1 MLDLLLQRSTVVT
14 LAIIGCVLSLAI
26 SVLSARGALSMS
38 ATKRLNKVA
47 YVFMGLSMILFI
59 AAGLAGPLQV

>member
-14 LAIIGCVLSLAI
+14 LAIIGGALSLAI
-26 SVLSARGALSMS
+26 SVLSARGALSVS
-38 ATKRLNKVA
+38 AIKHLNKVA

-59 AAGLAGPLQV
+59 AAGLAGSLQV